1 MSTVS
6 AAVAQEQEPKR
17 QPRAARGG
25 IRGNVHAG
33 AAWSSSMAPIHASR
47 TTGVVAAW
55 ARTCGQTGLGHEDN
69 LGGGGIN
76 NGRFRSSIRMR
87 QAAQLAGERWT
98 AAG

>member
-1 MSTVS
+1 M
-6 AAVAQEQEPKR
+6 AA
-17 QPRAARGG
+17 
-25 IRGNVHAG
+25 
-33 AAWSSSMAPIHASR
+33 SSSPRRDTWKRPCRRGLVILHGAIHASR
-47 TTGVVAAW
+47 TTSVVAAW
-55 ARTCGQTGLGHEDN
+55 ARTCGYTGLGHEDN